1 MFVREKAG
9 GFDRKPKL
17 CSVDLVDLLLED
29 SVVWGVA
36 RVKVPKRFLDDLAEL
51 VEALLIHRR
60 HGCARAR
67 FRAPRAIMP
76 SCTREFLSKRTT
88 RTLRSSVIWS
98 TVLRFL
104 TFVEQKKVQRS

>member
-1 MFVREKAG
+1 MVVREKAG

-36 RVKVPKRFLDDLAEL
+36 LVKVPKRFLDDLPEL

-67 FRAPRAIMP
+67 FRAPRAFDLGKIRWGPIRPRGEGVGENEM
-76 SCTREFLSKRTT
+76 L
-88 RTLRSSVIWS
+88 
-98 TVLRFL
+98 
-104 TFVEQKKVQRS
+104 